1 MKKQKSPVGGGTVPK
16 ANQTMKYMK
25 RRGLKLFA
33 VAALLPMINAGSP
46 AQTTPKPPAQPT
58 MIVTKD
64 AAVIEQLT
72 QLVRDFLA
80 NVPKGDKKVFDNF
93 FADDVIYTRSA
104 GVTVDKEE
112 ILNNIDVRAAT
123 EPQATFDADGFVV
136 HPYGDTAVVNFR
148 LIMHSPNQSGAATI
162 YFRNTGTFLKR
173 NGKWQV
179 VAWQATRVP
188 LVEDKQ

>member
-1 MKKQKSPVGGGTVPK
+1 
-16 ANQTMKYMK
+16 MKYMK
-25 RRGLKLFA
+25 RRGLELLA
-33 VAALLPMINAGSP
+33 VAAVLPMRNAGGR
-46 AQTTPKPPAQPT
+46 AQTTPKQPAQPT

-179 VAWQATRVP
+179 VAWQATRGPRVY
-188 LVEDKQ
+188 VKQSKHPPRT